1 MNSKIKELTENIYN
15 EGVAKARAEAD
26 KILAD
31 ANAQAEK
38 TIAEANLKA
47 EAMLSGAKSESD
59 KIYASLKAELQVI
72 SEQVIEITRQKVN
85 SLVTAHASQKMAKEI
100 TSDPEFIKDLV
111 LEVARTWSQADGQE
125 HQLDVLVPE
134 EMIAKLEPL
143 FQAAASEVMASQ
155 LVVKPVAGMKTG
167 FQLVKDSDSFK
178 ISFTE
183 EDFTAFFVSLMKPK
197 VRSFLFNTE
206 A

>member
-85 SLVTAHASQKMAKEI
+85 SLVTAPAAQKLAK
-100 TSDPEFIKDLV
+100 
-111 LEVARTWSQADGQE
+111 
-125 HQLDVLVPE
+125 
-134 EMIAKLEPL
+134 
-143 FQAAASEVMASQ
+143 
-155 LVVKPVAGMKTG
+155 KT
-167 FQLVKDSDSFK
+167 
-178 ISFTE
+178 
-183 EDFTAFFVSLMKPK
+183 
-197 VRSFLFNTE
+197 
-206 A
+206 